1 MLKGNTARECL
12 GTTDIGGSADTRKE
26 LVVVIKTH
34 VLVLGH
40 WVLTP
45 RHKNPPKI
53 RSASAPSRGRSK
65 RQVVLLERSHNGTL

>member
-34 VLVLGH
+34 VLVLGQYSH
-40 WVLTP
+40 QGIKTHRRSGQQV
-45 RHKNPPKI
+45 PPAVAEANV
-53 RSASAPSRGRSK
+53 RLCYLSDHTMEP
-65 RQVVLLERSHNGTL
+65 